1 MKHKTNNF
9 TPFNVESSS
18 IQSSSP
24 KSSSGNLSVS
34 SFLDVLAELKT
45 YPDLNTPVTRKLR
58 IV

>member
-1 MKHKTNNF
+1 MKRKANNF

-18 IQSSSP
+18 IQSSLP
-24 KSSSGNLSVS
+24 KSGNLSVS